1 MTSALDAAERAGRLR
16 GALMSERPAIAELQ
30 ANVQRMLAGVRRRDQ
45 VERDAVGRRG
55 RSLVRRRA
63 GHYSRARRAG
73 SHVVDVALDAT
84 LRAAAA
90 RTGGRRPL
98 RIERDDLRR
107 KLRDHR
113 SPFAVALVVDNS
125 YSLAAESMLER
136 VKGLALRILE
146 EPAHRGDKVALV
158 AFRGGIPEATVALP
172 LTRSRRLARSRLEQ
186 MPLSGQTPLPDA
198 LKRGRRLL
206 EQERVRHPDSVP
218 LLVAITDGRPTVA
231 LCAGGDPI
239 ADMLAQAHE
248 LRRARIACVVIDAAV
263 PGSPEAAQHGAR
275 ALARAAAGV
284 EMPFAALVPETFT
297 SLLEVSA

>member
-1 MTSALDAAERAGRLR
+1 MAEP
-16 GALMSERPAIAELQ
+16 PAVADLQ
-30 ANVQRMLAGVRRRDQ
+30 ANVQRMVAGLRRRDQ
-45 VERDAVGRRG
+45 LERDAIGRRG

-73 SHVVDVALDAT
+73 SPVVDVALDAT
-84 LRAAAA
+84 LRAMAA
-90 RTGGRRPL
+90 RRGVRRPL

-107 KLRDHR
+107 KVRDHR

-158 AFRGGIPEATVALP
+158 AFRGGVPAATVALP
-172 LTRSRRLARSRLEQ
+172 LTRSRRLARRRLEQ

-198 LKRGRRLL
+198 LRRGRLL
-206 EQERVRHPDSVP
+206 LRQERVRHPDSVP

-231 LCAGGDPI
+231 LRAGGDPL
-239 ADMLAQAHE
+239 ADMLAEAQA
-248 LRRARIACVVIDAAV
+248 LRRARIPCVVVDAAV
-263 PGSPEAAQHGAR
+263 PGSPEAAHHGAR

-297 SLLEVSA
+297 SLLEAPA